1 MRPAKCASWV
11 LDINALPLVP
21 DQQVLIGR
29 ERLNPLSEV
38 PNKVF
43 RSTSRGLA
51 GDCLHETEHAG
62 RLASWG
68 YVVISI
74 NANRGITAGAGV
86 ADDAGLNLARGRL
99 VLKHLQTLSEWN
111 TVGGTPASL
120 GVDLLHRLD
129 LHHVGLMGHSRG
141 GEGMRAAYNLYRDA
155 GSPWPARIRG
165 GLKIDGIFEFAPA
178 DGQTSRTLN
187 ADGTTWNVLLP
198 ECDGDVS
205 DLEGVKPFDRML
217 FIAGESPAAW
227 KSTFTVWGANHN
239 FYNTEWQQTDSS
251 GCQLHSPIFNITAT
265 GSPEQRQSGLFGLLA
280 FVRGNIGMFANE
292 AFSRNFNPQFALPPV
307 ITSVT
312 RTDRGYSDSPRLVR
326 VIDDFDR
333 PTGQSSNG
341 VPTDVNRVSVTN
353 GTISEHDPVQRSG
366 AITWPAGGG
375 SGAPFF
381 ETDLI
386 VPGKGVNIRAYK
398 TLNLRLDNQNNATSP
413 TSFRVALAAA
423 NGALSTPVWIN
434 KYVDLR
440 GPVGGPGGI
449 HRMLQT
455 ARIPLRDFRH
465 IRLKAVR
472 GVRLIFNGTPS
483 GAIYAANIRL
493 SKINGVEFKHATHE
507 EAENVEINE
516 ITRPSLRVSE
526 QSEKEALVSN
536 RDTSV
541 KHNRRIV
548 RSARSGDRAD

>member
-1 MRPAKCASWV
+1 V
-11 LDINALPLVP
+11 
-21 DQQVLIGR
+21 
-29 ERLNPLSEV
+29 
-38 PNKVF
+38 
-43 RSTSRGLA
+43 
-51 GDCLHETEHAG
+51 
-62 RLASWG
+62 
-68 YVVISI
+68 
-74 NANRGITAGAGV
+74 
-86 ADDAGLNLARGRL
+86 
-99 VLKHLQTLSEWN
+99 
-111 TVGGTPASL
+111 
-120 GVDLLHRLD
+120 
-129 LHHVGLMGHSRG
+129 
-141 GEGMRAAYNLYRDA
+141 
-155 GSPWPARIRG
+155 
-165 GLKIDGIFEFAPA
+165 

-526 QSEKEALVSN
+526 QSEKEALVNPERVSQLPAVERPPRVISAGN
-536 RDTSV
+536 AIVIRLLNTIDVLSGQPGV
-541 KHNRRIV
+541 EIELISQEPFPVRNALPVLRIGKQEFLLSRYPESGETTRLIFTLTRQEFDQV
-548 RSARSGDRAD
+548 SSGDEVSLQYGRGRADTVWTFGRLDK